1 MEDKICPFIQK
12 FCMKENCVFYD
23 REIAKCEF
31 KGKADYIV
39 DCLVDYLIEVRDA
52 ITKLQGGDDD

>member
-1 MEDKICPFIQK
+1 MENKICPFIQK

-39 DCLVDYLIEVRDA
+39 DYLIEVRDA
-52 ITKLQGGDDD
+52 ITELQGGDND